1 MIHDELLAIILGG
14 GKGTRLYPLTKLRA
28 KPAVPIAGKYRIID
42 ITLSSCLNS
51 NVKKIYVLT
60 QFNTHSLHRHIYD
73 TYHLGRFSGGFV
85 DILAAQQTAQ
95 NKKWYQGTADAVRQ
109 NLSYIANANAKY
121 SLILSGDHIYRMD
134 YKKFWDFH
142 RSKRA
147 DVSISVQPVS
157 AQEATSLGILKTDE
171 NHRISS
177 FVEKPDEDQLEDLKS
192 PGLPEETPYL
202 ASMGIYIFNTDI
214 LINKLHSI
222 HEDDFGHDI
231 IPLTIDTNRV
241 FAYKFSGYWKDIGTI
256 ESFFN
261 SNLELASDNPP
272 FTFFD
277 EESPIYTRARSLPG
291 TRIDNAKINNCLIA
305 DGGNIKECELNNTV
319 VGLRSYIDRDSVL
332 ENVVMMGADYYEH
345 DTKRNIP
352 HVGVGKNCYIKNAI
366 IDKNVRIGDNVKIIN
381 VDDLENKESEYYE
394 IKDGITVVPK
404 NTITNADTTI

>member
-1 MIHDELLAIILGG
+1 MIHEELLAIILGG

-28 KPAVPIAGKYRIID
+28 KPAVPIAGKFRIID

-51 NVKKIYVLT
+51 NVKKVYVLT

-142 RSKRA
+142 RAKRA
-147 DVSISVQPVS
+147 DISISVQPVS
-157 AQEATSLGILKTDE
+157 AEEATSLGILKTDE
-171 NHRISS
+171 NHRIVK
-177 FVEKPDEDQLEDLKS
+177 FVEKPDEEELENLKS
-192 PGLPEETPYL
+192 PGLPEPTPYL

-241 FAYKFSGYWKDIGTI
+241 FGYQFNGYWKDIGTI
-256 ESFFN
+256 KAFFE
-261 SNLELASDNPP
+261 SNLELASHNPP
-272 FTFFD
+272 FSFFD
-277 EESPIYTRARSLPG
+277 EDAPVYTRARSLPG
-291 TRIDNAKINNCLIA
+291 SRVDKATINNSLIA
-305 DGGNIKECELNNTV
+305 DGGKINECELNNTV
-319 VGLRSYIDRDSVL
+319 IGLRSYIDRNSKL
-332 ENVVMMGADYYEH
+332 ENVVMMGADYYE
-345 DTKRNIP
+345 DETNKDIP
-352 HVGVGKNCYIKNAI
+352 HIGIGKNCYIKNAI
-366 IDKNVRIGDNVKIIN
+366 IDKNVRIGDNVKITNKDN
-381 VDDLENKESEYYE
+381 VENKESEYYE
-394 IKDGITVVPK
+394 IKEGITVVPK
-404 NTITNADTTI
+404 NIIINAGTEI